1 MLILHFIGLAMGLG
15 TSFAHAFLGKT
26 IAKLELIEA
35 TKFRRQIMALSQMG
49 YVGTLLL
56 LLSGYTGAVLLL
68 VSGIYLIIPYW
79 PTIMSLPLLIIKL
92 VLFLLLLVLIF
103 LINKAAIQNL
113 KNDTNDNL
121 KQIAIMG
128 KLDLLISI
136 VIIILAVTIFH

>member
-1 MLILHFIGLAMGLG
+1 MRDIMLILHFIGLAMGLG

-26 IAKLELIEA
+26 IAKLELSEA
-35 TKFRRQIMALSQMG
+35 TKFRRQIMALSQM
-49 YVGTLLL
+49 
-56 LLSGYTGAVLLL
+56 GYTGAVLLL

-103 LINKAAIQNL
+103 LINRAAIQNL